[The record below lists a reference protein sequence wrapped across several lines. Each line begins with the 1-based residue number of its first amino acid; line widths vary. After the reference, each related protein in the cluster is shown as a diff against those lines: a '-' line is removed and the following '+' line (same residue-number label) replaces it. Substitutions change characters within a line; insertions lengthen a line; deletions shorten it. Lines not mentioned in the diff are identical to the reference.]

1 MIVAAIIYDI
11 VYCIFDLLT
20 DFPEKMRGGFA
31 ADIGRSRNDGF
42 IITENSVT
50 ALTITKAMFLQFT
63 VYISEENLNMRAKH
77 IKETILL
84 M

>member
-1 MIVAAIIYDI
+1 MEDW
-11 VYCIFDLLT
+11 
-20 DFPEKMRGGFA
+20 
-31 ADIGRSRNDGF
+31 F